1 MLGLDTLVIT
11 GTSCAGKT
19 TVAEEVVKRVG
30 EPAALVHL
38 DAIRAQIAV
47 GALSV
52 WSPFPPTD
60 AALGQWAAAIEI
72 CGDMARRYRDRG
84 WSCVVDAPGIY
95 LDDNPWEPF
104 RHATWVAALA
114 DVAWALVV
122 LHPTLPEVERRASI
136 RRGEPTRGDPRL
148 GAMHAAMEQWRDDP
162 RAVVVDPTGLDVV
175 ESADLIVEALH
186 AMRSAQ

>member
-19 TVAEEVVKRVG
+19 TVAAEVVKRVG
-30 EPAALVHL
+30 APAALVHL
-38 DAIRAQIAV
+38 DAIRAQIVV

-84 WSCVVDAPGIY
+84 WSCVIDAPGIY
-95 LDDNPWEPF
+95 VDDNPWPPF
-104 RHATWVAALA
+104 RHSAWAAALN
-114 DVAWALVV
+114 DVAWTLVV
-122 LHPTLPEVERRASI
+122 LHPTLNEVERRASI
-136 RRGEPTRGDPRL
+136 RRGEPAEGDPRL
-148 GAMHAAMEQWRDDP
+148 GAMHAAMEEWRADP
-162 RAVVVDPTGLDVV
+162 GAVVVDPTGLDVAS
-175 ESADLIVEALH
+175 SADLIIEALH
-186 AMRSAQ
+186 AMDSR